1 MTDDDFRDIAL
12 SMNGAV
18 EGSHM
23 GHPDFR
29 ANGRIFATLR
39 MGRKGHS
46 GDEIGMVKLS
56 PEEQREVMRDHPRA
70 FEPSPGAWGRQG
82 CTDVRLEAA
91 SRAAVRGAMVLAWEA
106 VVAKP
111 PAQKRRAKK
120 KPGKL
125 ILVFGGLG
133 LLGALSG
140 LTGMTVSGQT
150 GEPLRA
156 PRPSEAAVAHAS
168 TSASR
173 SGRCCPTDVSAAT
186 ARTPPSGRPSSASTL
201 AKERSRTS
209 ATAGRSSSRA
219 ILRGASSSAES
230 TRTLKTT

>member
-1 MTDDDFRDIAL
+1 
-12 SMNGAV
+12 
-18 EGSHM
+18 M

-125 ILVFGGLG
+125 IRVLGGLG

-156 PRPSEAAVAHAS
+156 PRPSEAAVRDAS

-173 SGRCCPTDVSAAT
+173 SGRCCPTGVSAAT
-186 ARTPPSGRPSSASTL
+186 GRTPRSGRPSSASTR
-201 AKERSRTS
+201 AKARSRTS
-209 ATAGRSSSRA
+209 SDGWS
-219 ILRGASSSAES
+219 IVKPGDPRGASSSAGS
-230 TRTLKTT
+230 TLTLKTT